1 MRYLKWIGGLFVIFV
16 AIRTLAWI
24 MIPGPIAGPIDV
36 KDTMDV
42 VRAAVFFGIVM
53 LLTLGYAIAAFKAA
67 FGKH

>member
-24 MIPGPIAGPIDV
+24 MIPGPIDV